1 MKKSWAILPLLLL
14 IASCDFTTSSGEA
27 PTGEPFIPQG
37 LKLGQTEATFWSI
50 PAVGD
55 AKVLVV
61 PVEFPDR
68 RFSNPTLIQDQLQ
81 TVFNDTNNANL
92 VSLKQFYL
100 TSSFEKLN
108 LEGVIAPIFR
118 TRFNASYYENLSSA
132 DPNSIIIEEIMSSL
146 NPTIDFRDFDS
157 NADGNLDGIYMI
169 YNYPPGQWMDFWWAY
184 LNIYSGFQR
193 YDTVLPTSY
202 IWMPYDFMVVNGQLN
217 ATTFIHETGHM
228 LGLEDYYDYAINDGS
243 GNEYGLGGA
252 DMMDGNA
259 GDHNP
264 FSKMMLGWIDPLVV
278 TEDMDVT
285 LLPYISS
292 GQALLI
298 TDQWKN
304 TLFDEYIIA
313 MYYTPTGFYQ
323 GQDDY
328 YFDGRSG
335 MVLYHVDARLGPNYS
350 SAYPTHFL
358 NNNTDSTYKL
368 IRFIEADGNNS
379 LYFANPPGW
388 MWASDVYRPRQTF
401 RGNRNLGYRWNQT
414 SRGQVGFTIGVNNE
428 AVGYRN
434 LSVSVRFTSS

>member
-1 MKKSWAILPLLLL
+1 MKKIGTIFTLLLL
-14 IASCDFTTSSGEA
+14 IASCDFSMSSGPI
-27 PTGEPFIPQG
+27 PTAEPLVPSN
-37 LKLGQTEATFWSI
+37 LKLGQSEATFWSI
-50 PAVGD
+50 PATGTSR
-55 AKVLVV
+55 VLVV

-68 RFSNPTLIQDQLQ
+68 RFINPTLVREQLDL
-81 TVFNDTNNANL
+81 VFNQSSTSNF

-100 TSSFEKLN
+100 TSSFGKLT
-108 LEGVIAPIFR
+108 LEGVVTPIFQ
-118 TRFNASYYENLSSA
+118 TRFHASYYENLLSA
-132 DPNSIIIEEIMSSL
+132 DPNTVIIDEIMSAL
-146 NPTIDFRDFDS
+146 NPAFNFRDFDS
-157 NADGNLDGIYMI
+157 NQDGRLDGIYMI

-184 LNIYSGFQR
+184 LNVYQGQQR
-193 YDTVLPTSY
+193 FDTIAPSSY
-202 IWMPYDFMVVNGQLN
+202 IWLPYEFMVVNGQLT

-228 LGLEDYYDYAINDGS
+228 LGLEDYYDYAVNDGS

-252 DMMDGNA
+252 DMMDSNV

-298 TDQWKN
+298 TDRWQN
-304 TLFDEYIIA
+304 SLFDEYIIA
-313 MYYTPTGFYQ
+313 MYYTPTGLYR
-323 GQDDY
+323 GHDDF

-335 MVLYHVDARLGPNYS
+335 MVLYHVDARLGPNLS
-350 SAYPTHFL
+350 QNYPTHFL

-379 LYFANPPGW
+379 LYFASPPGW
-388 MWASDVYRPRQTF
+388 MWASDVYRPRQVF

-414 SRGQVGFTIGVNNE
+414 ARGQVGFTIGVGQE
-428 AVGYRN
+428 AVGYQN
-434 LSVSVRFTSS
+434 LTVNIRFTTS